1 MDDKE
6 IQNKENK
13 NLEVDKNYIQVLKD
27 AQDKMPNIILP
38 SMGIIQ
44 NEKKVEID
52 GKNYIR
58 KKSV

>member
-6 IQNKENK
+6 IQNKEDK
-13 NLEVDKNYIQVLKD
+13 NLEVDKNYIQVLKE

-38 SMGIIQ
+38 SMGMIQ

-58 KKSV
+58 KKSI